1 VDEISIPDKLMQ
13 SNNIEKMEICVT
25 NEKIE
30 AFEVA
35 ISIRINVITC

>member
-1 VDEISIPDKLMQ
+1 VDEISILDKLMH

-25 NEKIE
+25 NEKME

-35 ISIRINVITC
+35 IGIRFNAISC